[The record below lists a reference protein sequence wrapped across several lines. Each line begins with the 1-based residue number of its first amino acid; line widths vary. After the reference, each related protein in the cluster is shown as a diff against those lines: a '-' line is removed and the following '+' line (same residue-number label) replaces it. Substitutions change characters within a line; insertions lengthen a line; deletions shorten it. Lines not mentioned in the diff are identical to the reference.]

1 MAASVS
7 VQPSAG
13 GRGSPL
19 SSSSISA
26 FDLGL
31 ATADSLR
38 DCSLSL
44 TAVMLVYAV
53 WLFAEP
59 LGTTCHAR
67 LRHFAHAPICS
78 RNFSIRVCF
87 RCSSC
92 PSKSMSQIEMSSS
105 IPKPIAHRQPNA
117 DARHTTNQNLPP
129 HLREVCAILAAGLLR
144 LRSRAAEETGD
155 QGEVSLRFPAHP
167 SACAIRTNRRPA

>member
-1 MAASVS
+1 M
-7 VQPSAG
+7 
-13 GRGSPL
+13 PL
-19 SSSSISA
+19 SSCSIAA
-26 FDLGL
+26 FALGL

-38 DCSLSL
+38 GRPLSL
-44 TAVMLVYAV
+44 IAVILVYAV
-53 WLFAEP
+53 WLTAAP
-59 LGTTCHAR
+59 LATTCFAQV
-67 LRHFAHAPICS
+67 RHSAHALISS
-78 RNFSIRVCF
+78 RSFSIKDCF
-87 RCSSC
+87 CCSSC
-92 PSKSMSQIEMSSS
+92 ASKSMSQIEMSSS
-105 IPKPIAHRQPNA
+105 IPEPIAHRQPNA